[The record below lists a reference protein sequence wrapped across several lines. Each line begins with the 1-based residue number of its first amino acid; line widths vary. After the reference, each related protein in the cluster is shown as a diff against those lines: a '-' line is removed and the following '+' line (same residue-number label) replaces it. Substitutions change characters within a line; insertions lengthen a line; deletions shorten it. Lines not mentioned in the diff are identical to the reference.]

1 MSNVY
6 ALVIAGP
13 RDLAVDDTIIEKA
26 IGDTGWK
33 PYIIIS
39 GGARGIDTCAYYYA
53 KRAGYFPV
61 TIPARW
67 DYWKQHG
74 NMRFAGTE
82 RNRVQAY
89 LGDALLVIKRK
100 GINTPGTTSMYKIA
114 KQKNLPVHVHNVDVW
129 HGEDA

>member
-1 MSNVY
+1 MDVH

-13 RDLAVDDTIIEKA
+13 RDLLVSDQEIENA
-26 IGDTGWK
+26 IAETGWQ

-39 GGARGIDTCAYYYA
+39 GGARGIDTCAHNYA
-53 KRAGYFPV
+53 KRVGYFPV
-61 TIPARW
+61 SVPARW
-67 DYWKQHG
+67 DYWKSRN

-114 KQKNLPVHVHNVDVW
+114 KKKGLPTYVHNVEGW